1 MPNGNRPPPLDTD
14 ARLQRE
20 SRIVPPPYEDGEL
33 NLWDAVDKGLILS
46 SDLDERIMPQTP
58 LPPFQTQE
66 RPFTSP
72 NPPPAPKKPPKPPP
86 KPPLGNVTNV
96 ATQQQVDALKRHLKL
111 QADVING
118 LCRLRAFEAENRS
131 PT

>member
-1 MPNGNRPPPLDTD
+1 MRVKGFSPKRRPPPGT
-14 ARLQRE
+14 A
-20 SRIVPPPYEDGEL
+20 
-33 NLWDAVDKGLILS
+33 S
-46 SDLDERIMPQTP
+46 SGCKQLKRKQ
-58 LPPFQTQE
+58 
-66 RPFTSP
+66 
-72 NPPPAPKKPPKPPP
+72 PPKPPP